1 MENWQHL
8 IRAIPDFPTTGVTFR
23 DITPL
28 LRHAEA
34 FNHVIDILA
43 EPHRQGDIDVVAA
56 IESRG
61 FMFGAPLAL
70 RLGAGF
76 VPIRKH
82 GKLPAETI
90 IREYSLEYGTGL
102 IEMHCDAL
110 QPGDRVLVVDD
121 VLATGGTARAAIEM
135 VDDLG
140 GKIVEVAFVIELP
153 ALGGRKRLPE
163 AYPVR
168 ALTEY

>member
-1 MENWQHL
+1 MENWQDL
-8 IRAIPDFPTTGVTFR
+8 IRAIPDFPSPGVTFR

-34 FNHVIDILA
+34 FNHVIDTLA
-43 EPHRQGDIDVVAA
+43 KPHRPGEVDVVAA

-82 GKLPAETI
+82 GKLPATTI
-90 IREYSLEYGTGL
+90 NREYSLEYGTGL

-110 QPGDRVLVVDD
+110 NPGDRVLVVDD

-153 ALGGRKRLPE
+153 ELGGRGRLPSS
-163 AYPVR
+163 YPIR
-168 ALTEY
+168 ALAEY